1 MKIILRPI
9 PLITFDKVFP
19 LLLLVGIIIA
29 VFPNTSF
36 AVIKAIDNDRDTGLF
51 ELTIDITQLQN
62 RSGKFMITV
71 GGNSI
76 IPEVENN
83 IIKITAPLDEPR
95 RSFVTFHSDEAI
107 SQNPNKSLNEIAAEL
122 DDFFTFLAEPGNRH
136 IITDSIIAKSN
147 ITYPTTAQK
156 EYTLLLKLKDG
167 FYEVIEAKYQQLLN
181 EHLDIENQNYKD
193 SIVRPIVMDFMR
205 TQYPIYYNDKI
216 LNFVKDHPDS
226 PASTIEL
233 DEYCNSELMDMKSL
247 TALYDN
253 LSERVKDLPTG
264 RRINNFIIAREF
276 AQDILNREALD
287 FTQTDWKGNPQTLSQ
302 LRGKT
307 VLIQF
312 WASWCGAC
320 REHLPALKNIYNKYN
335 GQNFEIL
342 GISVDINREN
352 WTQTIEAED
361 LKWLHVSDLQGWNN
375 TIAKQYKIHGVPS
388 NFLID
393 EMGTVV
399 GFNLSGEEIDRQ
411 LRNRK

>member
-9 PLITFDKVFP
+9 PLITFGKVFP

-36 AVIKAIDNDRDTGLF
+36 AVIKAIDNDRDSGIF
-51 ELTIDITQLQN
+51 ELTIDINQLQN

-71 GGNSI
+71 GGHSI

-83 IIKITAPLDEPR
+83 IIKITTPLDEPR
-95 RSFVTFHSDEAI
+95 RLFVTFFPDDAI

-122 DDFFTFLAEPGNRH
+122 DNFYIFLAEAGQHH
-136 IITDSIIAKSN
+136 IKSDSIIANSI
-147 ITYPTTAQK
+147 ITSPTPAQK
-156 EYTLLLKLKDG
+156 EYALLLKLKDG

-181 EHLDIENQNYKD
+181 EHRDIEDQKYKD
-193 SIVRPIVMDFMR
+193 SIVRPIVMDFVR

-216 LNFVKDHPDS
+216 LNFVKDHPNS

-233 DEYCNSELMDMKSL
+233 DEYCNSELMDIQTL
-247 TALYDN
+247 NILYNN
-253 LSERVKDLPTG
+253 LSERIKNLPTG
-264 RRINNFIIAREF
+264 WRINNFITSRVFGA
-276 AQDILNREALD
+276 DILNKEAMD
-287 FTQTDWKGNPQTLSQ
+287 FTQTDWKGNQQSLSQ

-307 VLIQF
+307 ILIEF

-320 REHLPALKNIYNKYN
+320 LADLPALKNIYDKYKDH
-335 GQNFEIL
+335 NFEII
-342 GISVDINREN
+342 GISLDTNREN
-352 WTQTIEAED
+352 WVKAIQMED

-375 TIAKQYKIHGVPS
+375 VVAKQYKISGVPS

-393 EMGTVV
+393 KMGTVV
-399 GFNLSGEEIDRQ
+399 GFNLSEEELDRQ
-411 LRNRK
+411 LSKKK